1 MTPRRLAFGFFFA
14 SIIALAVHGIAAQQP
29 DRVRVII
36 GLRQAA
42 GPNDEAMV
50 TGAGG
55 TVRRTFWL
63 VPAIAAEVP
72 QAALQGLRNNPRVS
86 SVDLDVTIFT
96 VDAELD
102 AAWGVKRIGAG
113 IAHAAGNKGSGIKV
127 CVVDTGVAA
136 SHPDLAANILGGYDF
151 VNDDFDPSDD
161 RGHGTHVAGTILG
174 ADNNSGVVG
183 VAPAAQL
190 LSYKILD
197 QNGQGSFSDA
207 ISALQECLASGG
219 QVANHSYGSSGDPGP
234 TVQAAF
240 DNAEALGLVNVA
252 AAGNLTK
259 PIGTCAVGY
268 PARYSSVI
276 AVTATS
282 STDQI
287 APFSCRGPEAE
298 LAAPGVSVV
307 STVPTGTCA
316 LCSSTGY
323 LSLNGTS
330 MASPHVAGVAA
341 LVIASG
347 ITDANGNGRK
357 NDEVRQRLRSTADD
371 LGTVG
376 LDSLYGFGLVDADE
390 AAASG
395 SSGVP
400 VEPSGLDATAVSSS
414 RIDLNWL
421 DNSSNE
427 SGFAI
432 ERCSGSSCSN
442 FTQVGTVGANVTTFA
457 DTSLA
462 AETTF
467 RYRVRAQSAGGN
479 SAYSNIDS
487 ATTSAASGLSLE
499 AVGRKVKSQKLVDLT
514 WTGTSATN
522 VDVFRNGVRIV
533 TTGNDGSHTD
543 SITAKGGGTYSY
555 TVCEADTS
563 ICSNS
568 APVTF

>member
-1 MTPRRLAFGFFFA
+1 M
-14 SIIALAVHGIAAQQP
+14 
-29 DRVRVII
+29 
-36 GLRQAA
+36 AA
-42 GPNDEAMV
+42 G
-50 TGAGG
+50 GS
-55 TVRRTFWL
+55 VRRTYWL
-63 VPAIAAEVP
+63 VPAIAADVP
-72 QAALQGLRNNPRVS
+72 LPALQGLRNNPRVS
-86 SVDLDVTIFT
+86 NVDLDATIFE

-113 IAHAAGNKGSGIKV
+113 IPHAAGNKGGGVKV

-136 SHPDLAANILGGYDF
+136 GHPDLAANILGGYDF

-161 RGHGTHVAGTILG
+161 RGHGTHVAGTIVA

-219 QVANHSYGSSGDPGP
+219 QVANHSYGSAGDPGP

-259 PIGTCAVGY
+259 PVGTCSVGF

-282 STDQI
+282 SSDQI
-287 APFSCRGPEAE
+287 ASFSCRGPEAE
-298 LAAPGVSVV
+298 LAAPGVDIV

-323 LSLNGTS
+323 AALNGTS

-341 LVIASG
+341 LVFASG
-347 ITDANGNGRK
+347 IADANGNGRT
-357 NDEVRQRLRSTADD
+357 NDEVRQRLQLTADD
-371 LGTVG
+371 LGTTG
-376 LDSLYGFGLVDADE
+376 RDSNYGFGLVDADE
-390 AAASG
+390 AAASS
-395 SSGVP
+395 SSGAP

-414 RIDLNWL
+414 RIDVSWV

-427 SGFAI
+427 SAFAI
-432 ERCSGSSCSN
+432 ERCDGSPCSTS
-442 FTQVGTVGANVTTFA
+442 FAQVASVGANVTTFA
-457 DTSLA
+457 DTGLSA
-462 AETTF
+462 GATF
-467 RYRVRAQSAGGN
+467 SYRVRAQNAGGN
-479 SAYSNIDS
+479 SAYSNTDS
-487 ATTSAASGLSLE
+487 ATTLSATGVSLSAAGY
-499 AVGRKVKSQKLVDLT
+499 KVKGQKRVDLT
-514 WTGTSATN
+514 WTGASSSNA
-522 VDVFRNGVRIV
+522 DVFRNGVKIV
-533 TTGNDGSHTD
+533 TTDNDGFYTD
-543 SITAKGGGTYSY
+543 SISTKGGGTYSY
-555 TVCEADTS
+555 VVCEAGTS
-563 ICSNS
+563 TCSNS
-568 APVTF
+568 ALVTF